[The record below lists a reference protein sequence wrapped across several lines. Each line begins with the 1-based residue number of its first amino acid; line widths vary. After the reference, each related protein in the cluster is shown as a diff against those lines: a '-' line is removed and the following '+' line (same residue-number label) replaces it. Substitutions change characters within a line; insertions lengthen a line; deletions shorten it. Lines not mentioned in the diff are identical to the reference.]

1 MSDLTR
7 AFASELEVRSEG
19 DGRTV
24 EGIVVPFE
32 RSARVSDGG
41 RPYLESFRR
50 GAFTKTLSERGNVKF
65 LSQHQAGH
73 NPLGRATML
82 EERADGL
89 WGQFRVS
96 ETAAGNDA
104 LALIR
109 DGALDSFSVGFGAVK
124 HVREGEVTVRTEVK
138 LREVSLVTFP
148 AYEDA
153 RISAV
158 RQIAADAG
166 LDPEEAIE
174 LMRLLPTLR
183 TATPPEPV
191 ELGTSTDAAP
201 SDESPEALRSELT
214 PKQQIA
220 LTVAAFRMRS
230 TG

>member
-1 MSDLTR
+1 MSDLSR
-7 AFASELEVRSEG
+7 AFASDLEVRAEG

-50 GAFTKTLSERGNVKF
+50 GSFTKTLSERGNVKF
-65 LSQHQAGH
+65 LSQHQAGR
-73 NPLGRATML
+73 NPLGRATLL
-82 EERADGL
+82 EERSDGL

-109 DGALDSFSVGFGAVK
+109 DGALDSFSVGFAPVN
-124 HVREGEVTVRTEVK
+124 HVREGDITVRTEVK
-138 LREVSLVTFP
+138 LKEVSLVTFP

-158 RQIAADAG
+158 RELADEAG
-166 LDPEEAIE
+166 LDPEEAVA

-183 TATPPEPV
+183 TATPLEPTV
-191 ELGTSTDAAP
+191 QGTSTEAAP
-201 SDESPEALRSELT
+201 QDAPADGHASR
-214 PKQQIA
+214 IA
-220 LTVAAFRMRS
+220 WTNFRA
-230 TG
+230 TLIEKGII